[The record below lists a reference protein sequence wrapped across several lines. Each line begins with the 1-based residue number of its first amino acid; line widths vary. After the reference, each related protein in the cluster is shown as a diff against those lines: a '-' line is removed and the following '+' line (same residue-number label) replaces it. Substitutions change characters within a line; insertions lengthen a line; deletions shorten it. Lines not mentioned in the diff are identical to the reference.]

1 MRNLLIVL
9 LTVVIVVMGALLPQF
24 LLGRT
29 NTPALDTEYQ
39 QLSITSED
47 SSDYAWRLEMV
58 GDHYYADRSDLMSSY
73 ISGAFNEEQLG
84 EMHGQFERQLEE
96 LTRKRI
102 LSTKLLDEIRQAEN
116 YTINCF
122 YIFDTKD
129 LAGFRIAVMNVSG
142 TGWSS
147 TITMDMESGKLAR
160 LELTREAWKNLPFRP
175 ESVVSWYDTLR
186 SFADYLGLA
195 QTEFQLLDQDADTTE
210 YYEKITQDRLS
221 ALVAGSPSWVETR
234 VLQNSY
240 TTTLCVFQG
249 GR

>member
-29 NTPALDTEYQ
+29 STPALDTDYQ

-47 SSDYAWRLEMV
+47 SSDYAWRLEMI

-73 ISGAFNEEQLG
+73 ISGAFNEAELY
-84 EMHGQFERQLEE
+84 ELRVQFEEQLEE
-96 LTRKRI
+96 MTKKRI
-102 LSTKLLDEIRQAEN
+102 LAPKLLDEIRQAESF
-116 YTINCF
+116 TINCF
-122 YIFDTKD
+122 YVFDTKD
-129 LAGFRIAVMNVSG
+129 LAGFRIAVINLSG
-142 TGWSS
+142 TGWS
-147 TITMDMESGKLAR
+147 TNITMDLESGKVAR
-160 LELTREAWKNLPFRP
+160 IEVTRESWKNLPFRP

-186 SFADYLGLA
+186 SFADYLGMA
-195 QTEFQLLDQDADTTE
+195 QTEFQLRDQDADTTE

-221 ALVAGSPSWVETR
+221 ALVAGSPSWVQTR